1 MESKTKFIRTYKSDI
16 STSIWYY
23 DLNKFKNGP
32 VKVEI
37 EYAPGVLESMT
48 DRKLK
53 KEKKPKPVKQNSVKK
68 PVKKKVNENLGRFI

>member
-23 DLNKFKNGP
+23 DLSKFKNGP
-32 VKVEI
+32 IKTEI

-48 DRKLK
+48 TKKLR
-53 KEKKPKPVKQNSVKK
+53 KEKKPKTVKQKAVKK
-68 PVKKKVNENLGRFI
+68 TVKKKVNTNLGRFI